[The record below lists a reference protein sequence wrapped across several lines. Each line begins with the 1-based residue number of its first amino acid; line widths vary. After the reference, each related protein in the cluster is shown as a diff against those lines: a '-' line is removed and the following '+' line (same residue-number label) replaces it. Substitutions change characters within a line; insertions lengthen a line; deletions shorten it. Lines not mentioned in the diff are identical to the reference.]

1 MAGRLV
7 SPQSLELKYRSA
19 DGEEGYPGNLDV
31 TVKYTLTDAN
41 EVRIDYSAVTDK
53 ETVVNLTNHSYFNL
67 AGEGDILGH
76 EVMIN
81 ADRFTPVDKG
91 LIPTGELKDVTGT
104 PFDFR
109 TATAIGKRIEQKD
122 QQLTFAGGYDHNWV
136 LNRTGQRSR
145 NCGEGDRPEIG
156 RVMEVLTTQP
166 GLQFYTGNFLDGTL
180 KGKGRIY
187 TRRSAF
193 CMETQHF
200 PDSPNQPRFPSTVL
214 KPGSAYESTTVYRF
228 ATL

>member
-1 MAGRLV
+1 M
-7 SPQSLELKYRSA
+7 
-19 DGEEGYPGNLDV
+19 
-31 TVKYTLTDAN
+31 
-41 EVRIDYSAVTDK
+41 
-53 ETVVNLTNHSYFNL
+53 VNLTNHSYFNL
-67 AGEGDILGH
+67 AGEGDILAH
-76 EVMIN
+76 EVTIN
-81 ADRFTPVDKG
+81 ADRFTPIDKG

-122 QQLTFAGGYDHNWV
+122 QQLMFAGGYDHNWV
-136 LNRTGQRSR
+136 LNRK
-145 NCGEGDRPEIG
+145 GDGLETLAKVTDPKSG

-180 KGKGRIY
+180 KGKGRVY

-200 PDSPNQPRFPSTVL
+200 PDSPNKPSFPSTVL
-214 KPGSAYESTTVYRF
+214 KPGSTYQSTTVYRF
-228 ATL
+228 STL